1 MKKLL
6 ALAVT
11 AALSTSAVAG
21 TGVFGEVS
29 QFNKKSADFSVSG
42 AHNTD
47 KKTGLQ
53 TAYRMENGLFFGA
66 ETSYDWNKDSKG
78 IEASSIGAAYRYNI
92 TDNFYVMPQV
102 IYTKQDRDSE
112 YATAEQDHTNVVPFT
127 GQDVDFYN
135 ADYKVGNA
143 WEFAVQTA
151 YHMDNGFFVA
161 GRYGYEKSNNSLQMQ
176 QLDVIPGKETV
187 VASFSASDKVRFH
200 TFDLTAGYEIADV
213 ALFTATYTHQRS
225 ADKISGTLSTLNDV
239 TPFIIDPSDTVITES
254 RSGSVKAKNNE
265 YKLKAAYLGMGDII
279 PFVSYTVKGKYKF
292 TGDAKVVPALEAD
305 NVLEV
310 GVSVSF

>member
-1 MKKLL
+1 MEILMKKLL

-21 TGVFGEVS
+21 TGVFGDLS
-29 QFNKKSADFSVSG
+29 QFNKKSDDFSVSG
-42 AHNTD
+42 AYNTD

-66 ETSYDWNKDSKG
+66 ETSYDNRKATKG
-78 IEASSIGAAYRYNI
+78 IEASSIGAAYRFNI

-112 YATAEQDHTNVVPFT
+112 YNEIEVADEILGFSEFFT
-127 GQDVDFYN
+127 SN
-135 ADYKVGNA
+135 LNLGNA
-143 WEFAVQTA
+143 WEYAVQTA
-151 YHMDNGFFVA
+151 YHMDNGFFIA
-161 GRYGYEKSNNSLQMQ
+161 GRYGYEKANHAFRLSEYEIL
-176 QLDVIPGKETV
+176 PGAESEIRRL
-187 VASFSASDKVRFH
+187 SFDDKARFH

-225 ADKISGTLSTLNDV
+225 ADKMNASFQEFENDV
-239 TPFIIDPSDTVITES
+239 TPFIMEEAVTANTKVN
-254 RSGSVKAKNNE
+254 AKNNE
-265 YKLKAAYLGMGDII
+265 YKLKAAYLGMGDVI
-279 PFVSYTVKGKYKF
+279 PFVSYTVKGDYKF
-292 TGDAKVVPALEAD
+292 TGDAKSAPALKAD